1 MTNHLWSWTHKLP
14 KEDQSLKY
22 QVLTFLRQN
31 KWSEI
36 TKQLLD
42 QTNALIDKITQK
54 DIVINFAWIQSLYLY
69 KQDCLE
75 ALSK

>member
-1 MTNHLWSWTHKLP
+1 MTNHLWSWTHELP
-14 KEDQSLKY
+14 KEDQSLKD

-36 TKQLLD
+36 TQQLLEK
-42 QTNALIDKITQK
+42 TNLLINEITQK
-54 DIVINFAWIQSLYLY
+54 NIVTNFTWIQNLLLY

>member
-1 MTNHLWSWTHKLP
+1 MTNHLWSWTHELP
-14 KEDQSLKY
+14 KEDQSLKD

-42 QTNALIDKITQK
+42 QTNTLINETTQK
-54 DIVINFAWIQSLYLY
+54 NIVINFAWIQSLYLY
-69 KQDCLE
+69 RQSCLE

>member
-1 MTNHLWSWTHKLP
+1 MNS
-14 KEDQSLKY
+14 EDQSLKD

-36 TKQLLD
+36 TQQLLEK
-42 QTNALIDKITQK
+42 TNLLINEITQK
-54 DIVINFAWIQSLYLY
+54 NIVTNFTWIQNLLLY